1 MTSELDA
8 DVAPAGEQVHVP
20 QPSFLPV
27 LATVGLTLAL
37 VGVTIS
43 IIFTIVGLLIA
54 VPVIA
59 VWIRSARR
67 ELAELPPGH

>member
-1 MTSELDA
+1 MSQLDGET
-8 DVAPAGEQVHVP
+8 PPTGEQLHIP
-20 QPSFLPV
+20 KPSLLPI

-37 VGVTIS
+37 VGVTVS

-54 VPVIA
+54 IPVI
-59 VWIRSARR
+59 VRWIRSARD